1 MTVAERLDRISEDIL
16 LVSVSTDSGGHAPLV
31 KLLDRA
37 ADLIE
42 RVQEAVEPLNQ
53 C

>member
-1 MTVAERLDRISEDIL
+1 MTVTERLNRISDDIL
-16 LVSVSTDSGGHAPLV
+16 AVSVSADNGGHAPLV

-42 RVQEAVEPLNQ
+42 RVQEAAEPLMES
-53 C
+53 